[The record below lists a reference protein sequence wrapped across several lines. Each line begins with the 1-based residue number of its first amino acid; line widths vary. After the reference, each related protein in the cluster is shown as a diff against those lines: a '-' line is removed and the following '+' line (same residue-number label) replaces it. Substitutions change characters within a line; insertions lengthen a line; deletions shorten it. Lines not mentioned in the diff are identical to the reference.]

1 MPRDHGLLP
10 PWDTAD
16 LPEPL
21 PFSPPNVLRTIG
33 PGAILLVGAIGGGEW
48 IVGPMTAVKH
58 GTGILWIA
66 TLAITLQALFNLE
79 AVRYTLYTGEPIVTG
94 FMRLGPGPRFWSVF
108 YIVAGVAQ
116 LATPALAAG
125 SAAVLFAA
133 FAGRLPA
140 EEDAA
145 SVSWIAVPVI
155 LGTAVLLLSGKSV
168 ERLLEKLSWMMIVFI
183 FGFLVLVNCLFV
195 PAETWRATL
204 AGFLTPRPLPADVDL
219 VLLGVFASLSGAGG
233 LGNLVIS
240 NWARD
245 KGLGMGAHVGGIGG
259 ALARDHVELAP
270 HGCVFPVTP
279 ANLARWSLWWKYALI
294 DQGALWAVGCVLG
307 MFLNVNLA
315 LAIVPPGTEVAG
327 TAAGAF
333 QAAYMRDQLWSG
345 FWMLVLL
352 NGFWILYSTHLANTD
367 CLVRTTAD
375 ICWAAFPAVRR
386 RPVSLLY
393 AALLAG
399 ATVWAVISV
408 QFGNVIDLFKL
419 LGTVASPILAVAAVQ
434 VLRVNTRFLPRE
446 VRPPLWRR
454 AALVLCAAAYG
465 GISAAV
471 VWDLVGR

>member
-1 MPRDHGLLP
+1 
-10 PWDTAD
+10 
-16 LPEPL
+16 
-21 PFSPPNVLRTIG
+21 
-33 PGAILLVGAIGGGEW
+33 
-48 IVGPMTAVKH
+48 
-58 GTGILWIA
+58 
-66 TLAITLQALFNLE
+66 
-79 AVRYTLYTGEPIVTG
+79 
-94 FMRLGPGPRFWSVF
+94 
-108 YIVAGVAQ
+108 
-116 LATPALAAG
+116 
-125 SAAVLFAA
+125 
-133 FAGRLPA
+133 
-140 EEDAA
+140 
-145 SVSWIAVPVI
+145 
-155 LGTAVLLLSGKSV
+155 
-168 ERLLEKLSWMMIVFI
+168 
-183 FGFLVLVNCLFV
+183 
-195 PAETWRATL
+195 
-204 AGFLTPRPLPADVDL
+204 
-219 VLLGVFASLSGAGG
+219 
-233 LGNLVIS
+233 
-240 NWARD
+240 
-245 KGLGMGAHVGGIGG
+245 
-259 ALARDHVELAP
+259 
-270 HGCVFPVTP
+270 
-279 ANLARWSLWWKYALI
+279 
-294 DQGALWAVGCVLG
+294 